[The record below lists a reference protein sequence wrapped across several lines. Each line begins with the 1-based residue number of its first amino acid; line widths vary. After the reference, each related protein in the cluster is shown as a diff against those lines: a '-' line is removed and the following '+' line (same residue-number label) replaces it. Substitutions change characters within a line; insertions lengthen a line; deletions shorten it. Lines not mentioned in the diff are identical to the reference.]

1 VSEIDLSYAVEV
13 LEHEAAAVRGLVGR
27 IDAEHF
33 GAAARLI
40 LACSGRTLVTGMG
53 KAFLIGQKI
62 SATLASTGT
71 PSLALHA
78 GEALHGDLG
87 RAVAGD
93 VALVISNSGRTRESV
108 ELLAPLKKLGV
119 SVIAMTGDQS
129 SPLAQHADVL
139 LDIGNLDEACPL
151 GLAPTTTTTAM
162 LALGDALA
170 LTVLKARDF
179 QREDYARF
187 HPAGSL
193 GRGLLE
199 VEELMRQGDDYA
211 VIEERQP
218 LREALLRI
226 TRVRAGAIS
235 VTDDEGRLVGIF
247 TDGDLRRRLVKG
259 ASIDELKI
267 ADLMTRDPTTIQ
279 TGRLVSEAIRIMR
292 ERKFDELPVVD
303 GEGRSVGVLDIQDVL
318 GIA

>member
-1 VSEIDLSYAVEV
+1 VSEIDLTYAVEV
-13 LEHEAAAVRGLVGR
+13 LEHEAAAVQGLVGR

-40 LACSGRTLVTGMG
+40 LECSGRTLVTGMG

-87 RAVAGD
+87 RAVSGD

-119 SVIAMTGDQS
+119 SVIAMTGEKS

-193 GRGLLE
+193 GRGLLK
-199 VEELMRQGDDYA
+199 VEELMRQGEDYA

-279 TGRLVSEAIRIMR
+279 TGRLVSEAIRVMR

-303 GEGRSVGVLDIQDVL
+303 GAGRSVGILDIQDVL
-318 GIA
+318 GIS

>member
-1 VSEIDLSYAVEV
+1 MSEIDLSYAVEV

-40 LACSGRTLVTGMG
+40 LECSGRILVTGMG

-62 SATLASTGT
+62 SSTMASTGT

-119 SVIAMTGDQS
+119 SVIAMTGEKS

-139 LDIGNLDEACPL
+139 LDIGDLDEACPL

-193 GRGLLE
+193 GRGLLK
-199 VEELMRQGDDYA
+199 VEELMRQGEDYA

-235 VTDDEGRLVGIF
+235 VTDDAGRLVGIF

-279 TGRLVSEAIRIMR
+279 TGRLVSEAIGVMR

-303 GEGRSVGVLDIQDVL
+303 ADGRSVGILDIQDVL

>member
-1 VSEIDLSYAVEV
+1 MSEIDLSYAVEV

>member
-1 VSEIDLSYAVEV
+1 MDLSYAVEV